1 MLGNYLKARGGR
13 KGFTLIE
20 LLVVIAI
27 IAILIGLLLPAV
39 QKIREA
45 ANRMK
50 CSNNLKQLG
59 LAAHNYNDTI
69 GSLPPAVQARTTA
82 NRDSIRSGQVSANQW
97 GPNWA
102 VLLLPYIEQDNLFRL
117 YAANIQNYLLA
128 GDLTWKAMGQTS
140 VPTYLCPSDGQNRV
154 MFSGLSQPTT
164 LARGNYAA
172 NAGPAWW
179 GDQYDGLQQNV
190 TFNSVPL
197 AGGGLFWLVTGSDTG
212 SSAVATIEDGS
223 SNVIMFNEVRAGM
236 INSDVRGTWI
246 VGFPG
251 SSITAS
257 NAMGDCLLP
266 NARNSGADDVQG
278 CQDNV
283 PAVMGCWQSCPSTQ
297 AAARSRH
304 SGGVNACFGDGS
316 VRFVRDSID
325 VRTWYILNA
334 RADGQATVLP

>member
-1 MLGNYLKARGGR
+1 MRGLNVKVGESR
-13 KGFTLIE
+13 RGFTLIE

-59 LAAHNYNDTI
+59 LAAHNYNDTT

-102 VLLLPYIEQDNLFRL
+102 VFLLPYIEQDNLYNQF
-117 YAANIQNYLLA
+117 ATQIQNYMLT
-128 GDLTWKAMGQTS
+128 GDLTWKAMGQQS
-140 VPTYLCPSDGQNRV
+140 IPTLICPSDGQSRV
-154 MFSGLSQPTT
+154 MFNGLSQPTA

-172 NAGPAWW
+172 NAGPGNWSNTF
-179 GDQYDGLQQNV
+179 DGNQNS
-190 TFNSVPL
+190 TNYSL
-197 AGGGLFWLVTGSDTG
+197 EGAGVFWIVTGHNGGTTS
-212 SSAVATIEDGS
+212 VATIEDGS
-223 SNVIMFNEVRAGM
+223 SNVIMFNEVRAGVVPT
-236 INSDVRGTWI
+236 DVRGTWI

-251 SSITAS
+251 SSVTATY
-257 NAMGDCLLP
+257 ACGDCLLP

-278 CQDNV
+278 CQDN
-283 PAVMGCWQSCPSTQ
+283 PSQGMGCWASCPSTQ
-297 AAARSRH
+297 ATARSRH

-316 VRFVRDSID
+316 VRFIRDTID
-325 VRTWYILNA
+325 NRTWYILGA
-334 RADGQATVLP
+334 RADGQATNLP